1 MKNLRNQC
9 VISDVALTQNLSIEF
24 TIELTGEVLRL
35 RNEQNKLPV
44 AHVQYYGDDAHKGDE
59 LLYTSHDYPVKVSQ
73 APIIKD
79 RTHIPNRLPKELA
92 NEDKTGPDEIYAL
105 FYLTMQLEVD
115 GVEVDALISEVV
127 KSDTIIIKWPK

>member
-9 VISDVALTQNLSIEF
+9 ILTDVTLTQDLRIEF

-35 RNEQNKLPV
+35 RNEQHKLPI

-59 LLYTSHDYPVKVSQ
+59 LLYTSYDYPVKVSNTQ
-73 APIIKD
+73 VIKD
-79 RTHIPNRLPKELA
+79 HTHIPNRLPKALA

-105 FYLTMQLEVD
+105 FYLTMQLEID
-115 GVEVDALISEVV
+115 GVEVDALISGVIRSNTV
-127 KSDTIIIKWPK
+127 KI